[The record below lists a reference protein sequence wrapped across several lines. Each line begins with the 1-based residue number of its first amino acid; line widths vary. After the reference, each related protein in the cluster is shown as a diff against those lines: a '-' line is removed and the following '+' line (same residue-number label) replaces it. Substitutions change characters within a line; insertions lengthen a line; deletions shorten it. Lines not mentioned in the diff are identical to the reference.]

1 MPTKSINEIF
11 IDNLIKYLDLAGMNY
26 SELADALNLNRS
38 TVSMWISK
46 KSLPRMEVLDKIADI
61 LHIQSADLITDK
73 TMEKSKPG
81 VYIVTDE
88 EPQTVAAHFDGDDF
102 TEEELKEI
110 QQFAA
115 FVKSKRSNNLVVEGS
130 TLRSICDEIAGIKPP
145 DVDNGPSVVEDAIT
159 KAKKDMSKKT
169 TKIK

>member
-1 MPTKSINEIF
+1 MSEHF
-11 IDNLIKYLDLAGMNY
+11 YENLRNARLRKGL
-26 SELADALNLNRS
+26 SQKELAEKLGVARS
-38 TVSMWISK
+38 SYCMYESGDREPNIITI
-46 KSLPRMEVLDKIADI
+46 LKIAD
-61 LHIQSADLITDK
+61 LLDVSTNELL
-73 TMEKSKPG
+73 G
-81 VYIVTDE
+81 YDE

-130 TLRSICDEIAGIKPP
+130 TLRNICNDIAGIKPP

-159 KAKKDMSKKT
+159 KAKKNMSDKT
-169 TKIK
+169 QK